1 MSNALIVEDEIF
13 IAMEVES
20 VLTDMGH
27 TPVGIAVDTRRAM
40 ELAANAEIAIVD
52 FNLRDGPTGMEI
64 GRRLAERGVTVLFIT
79 ANPSQLGDGVP
90 GALGVLAKPVN
101 QNELKAAINF
111 IDAVHRREHPLNAE
125 PPRRLKLF
133 DLRASGFTA
142 QQTA

>member
-111 IDAVHRREHPLNAE
+111 IDAVHRREHPLKAE

>member
-20 VLTDMGH
+20 VLMDMGH
-27 TPVGIAVDTRRAM
+27 APVGIAVDTRRAM

-111 IDAVHRREHPLNAE
+111 IDAVHRREHPLKAE